1 MGMIISAIIGLITG
15 AIGSLIAPWVN
26 WGIEKKKI
34 RLEQRK
40 IMLQYVQ
47 GELNAYDCYIVRF
60 KNSLAYSKIK
70 QYLDLDIA
78 KLIDDCEGGNDSELK
93 NQILNNITRIQH
105 KWGLI

>member
-1 MGMIISAIIGLITG
+1 MIISAIIGLIAG

-60 KNSLAYSKIK
+60 KNSLAYSKVK
-70 QYLDLDIA
+70 RYLDIDIDIA
-78 KLIDDCEGGNDSELK
+78 KLIDDCDGGNDSELK
-93 NQILNNITRIQH
+93 NKILDNITRIQH

>member
-1 MGMIISAIIGLITG
+1 MGMIISAIIGLIAG

-40 IMLQYVQ
+40 IMLQHVR
-47 GELNAYDCYIVRF
+47 GELNRYSWNIVNF
-60 KNSLAYSKIK
+60 KYSVEYSMVKE
-70 QYLDLDIA
+70 YLDIDIA
-78 KLIDDCEGGNDSELK
+78 KLIDDCKSGNDSELK
-93 NQILNNITRIQH
+93 NKILNNITRIQH

>member
-1 MGMIISAIIGLITG
+1 MGMIISAIIGLICG

-40 IMLQYVQ
+40 IMLQHVR
-47 GELNAYDCYIVRF
+47 GELNKYNWNIVNF
-60 KNSLAYSKIK
+60 KYSVEYSMVKE
-70 QYLDLDIA
+70 YLDIDIA
-78 KLIDDCEGGNDSELK
+78 KLIDDCKSGIDSELK
-93 NQILNNITRIQH
+93 NEILNNITRIQH